1 MNGNFFNDDSSSSL
15 PLDLFP
21 RMLPSQLKTSRT
33 LTSISSWSEGRDHVD
48 SDASDS
54 IAIESVVTTDER
66 PEIATGNSCSE
77 DWDFVRKRTSGDL
90 KVVGRKKDDWDSG
103 QGDTSG
109 LGSTPE
115 TIKQKSI
122 DDSEANPI
130 RMLEVNLSD
139 SDADSSSEKDGR
151 TNSTREANGPGSF
164 EDLHQA
170 EERRKGESPGEDG
183 MMNQAIDNVDSR
195 SPSDDSSDDAPV
207 EEVAQLNP
215 KP

>member
-1 MNGNFFNDDSSSSL
+1 M
-15 PLDLFP
+15 
-21 RMLPSQLKTSRT
+21 
-33 LTSISSWSEGRDHVD
+33 D

-54 IAIESVVTTDER
+54 IAIETVVTTDER

-195 SPSDDSSDDAPV
+195 SPSYDSSDDAPV